1 MKPSFTLGR
10 PFGINVGAHWSLLA
24 FGLLAMWTLA
34 GSFSTALP
42 GYGESTYWVTA
53 GLVVVLFIGGLVV
66 HELAHALVARRHG
79 IEVEGIT
86 LWILGGLAKL
96 RASRPRRSPSSRS
109 PPPDRSRASAWA

>member
-42 GYGESTYWVTA
+42 GYGDSTYWVTA

-86 LWILGGLAKL
+86 LWILGGLA
-96 RASRPRRSPSSRS
+96 
-109 PPPDRSRASAWA
+109 